1 MVTDLAWQH
10 QRQQRQ
16 GIAIFPAGFPVA
28 GQLVLDQLESQEA
41 LRLAIISR
49 NEEQLMK
56 AIEEALVSTDVLWI
70 RSWVNIHAYPCHV

>member
-1 MVTDLAWQH
+1 MVTQGMQQ

-16 GIAIFPAGFPVA
+16 GIASFPPGFPVA

-70 RSWVNIHAYPCHV
+70 SQELGQHPCHA